1 MPTLPI
7 INVKTDPLDALLYG
21 LGLRLSSL
29 AKGENESYHN
39 LVKDKELAIQFKRG
53 DDVARYYR
61 FVDGHFGQASGTARH
76 ADLTIEFKDSM
87 TGVQLL
93 TKGDMTDF
101 MSAVQDGDVVILG
114 DHKLILWFASVAK
127 QGATLPEPYA
137 NYVEQ
142 AKPYIEQARPYLDK
156 VGDFANKIF
165 GTSCGQSGKK

>member
-1 MPTLPI
+1 
-7 INVKTDPLDALLYG
+7 
-21 LGLRLSSL
+21 
-29 AKGENESYHN
+29 
-39 LVKDKELAIQFKRG
+39 
-53 DDVARYYR
+53 
-61 FVDGHFGQASGTARH
+61 
-76 ADLTIEFKDSM
+76 M

-156 VGDFANKIF
+156 AGDFANKIF
-165 GTSCGQSGKK
+165 GTSFGQSGKK